1 MQSVIL
7 IFHDAGLDFDIHGK
21 LVPHHCPV
29 RYRAAI
35 PLLVIYILLPSYIIL
50 PYLFPYTLDNRRT
63 AYIDQT
69 LLHIHDCVASSK

>member
-29 RYRAAI
+29 RYRAANSGNLYT
-35 PLLVIYILLPSYIIL
+35 PALLYYIIL